1 MLRQRHYPVDVLHAE
16 VVEGLLRVRARLV
29 PPDEYPLGRE
39 HHHEEQQEG
48 LAAVEGNQ
56 GRALQ
61 DVRFGVLQSGNL
73 DKGQEDDHDGV
84 QREHLERGAL
94 EHLHRKGHLLRP
106 VELHQQRLALVVV
119 LSAVSHLPHL
129 PHAPHRGQVAHRPAP
144 LVAAVAQG
152 GHLAAG
158 IALQKRPRSA
168 VLRQLLLHPHGEVT
182 HAGAL
187 QHRHGVGLGA
197 ELGVDLRHNL
207 HVVDGV
213 EAEGGRPCPGR
224 WLGRVP
230 ARSSPRRTATARRRS
245 WRETARRSGPVGWRT
260 CPSAAPCAR
269 APPGRARSSPPASP
283 WGWSWCRTWR

>member
-94 EHLHRKGHLLRP
+94 EHLHRKGHLL
-106 VELHQQRLALVVV
+106 VLERL
-119 LSAVSHLPHL
+119 
-129 PHAPHRGQVAHRPAP
+129 
-144 LVAAVAQG
+144 
-152 GHLAAG
+152 
-158 IALQKRPRSA
+158 
-168 VLRQLLLHPHGEVT
+168 
-182 HAGAL
+182 
-187 QHRHGVGLGA
+187 
-197 ELGVDLRHNL
+197 
-207 HVVDGV
+207 
-213 EAEGGRPCPGR
+213 
-224 WLGRVP
+224 VP
-230 ARSSPRRTATARRRS
+230 PRRA
-245 WRETARRSGPVGWRT
+245 
-260 CPSAAPCAR
+260 PSAAPGSGGCSERRIPSAPSAPCAPSGSGCPPTR
-269 APPGRARSSPPASP
+269 PPGSCCSPGWAFGRWDRAAEAPAECGPEAAPSPPARRGHARWRTPASP